1 MLVVGHVGEDVGE
14 GEDGRLQDEEV
25 GERWGWG

>member
-1 MLVVGHVGEDVGE
+1 MLVVGHVGEGVSE

-25 GERWGWG
+25 AERWGWG